1 MFSGR
6 YCIADANIEIVSLY
20 ETVQKMCADYA
31 TSDEPSIRIV
41 ITEADVEK
49 EAETSKRTREHEG
62 LPPYTFS
69 NDYLETLAVYRQLAT
84 ALLNDNVL
92 LFHGSVIAVD
102 GQAYLFTAKSGTGKS
117 THVALWRKLLGDKAV
132 MVNDD
137 KPLIRLIDD
146 GHAIVYGTPWDGK
159 HHLSTNISVPLKAIC
174 WLTRATDN
182 VIASVSPTEVCS
194 TLLNQTFRPKE
205 PLQVVKMLA
214 LVNKLS
220 AAVKL
225 YKLGCNM
232 DPSAAVVAYNAMSK

>member
-6 YCIADANIEIVSLY
+6 YRIADTNIEIVSLY
-20 ETVQKMCADYA
+20 ETVQKKCADYA

-49 EAETSKRTREHEG
+49 EAETSKRTRELEG

-117 THVALWRKLLGDKAV
+117 THVALWRKLFGDKAV

-137 KPLIRLIDD
+137 KPLIRITND
-146 GHAIVYGTPWDGK
+146 GRAIVYGTPWDGK

-182 VIASVSPTEVCS
+182 EIAPVSPTEVCS

-232 DPSAAVVAYNAMSK
+232 DLSAAVVAYNAMSK